1 MINVYDCKKCKNTLK
16 KLNVDT
22 LSSNWNTNAYE
33 YFGKV
38 QKIRGSIRNQKKE
51 DKDFI
56 KRCNQCYMNSGI
68 GIFDK

>member
-38 QKIRGSIRNQKKE
+38 QKIRGSIRNQKK
-51 DKDFI
+51 KI
-56 KRCNQCYMNSGI
+56 KI
-68 GIFDK
+68 L